1 MAGIYMLDTDIC
13 SYIIRNNP
21 QSVIQ
26 KIWEHRH
33 DDIRI
38 SAVTRAEL
46 LHGARRKKSA
56 DLIRRVQAF
65 VDRWEVVA
73 FDTLAAEAYAE
84 ILAEL
89 EEKGRPIGNLD
100 VLIAACARAAD
111 AVLVTNN
118 QKHFSQIRGLVTQ
131 NWV

>member
-100 VLIAACARAAD
+100 VLIAACARAVD

>member
-1 MAGIYMLDTDIC
+1 MPRLYMLDTDIC

-56 DLIRRVQAF
+56 DLMRRVQAF
-65 VDRWEVVA
+65 VESIE
-73 FDTLAAEAYAE
+73 FKKMQG
-84 ILAEL
+84 
-89 EEKGRPIGNLD
+89 EK
-100 VLIAACARAAD
+100 
-111 AVLVTNN
+111 
-118 QKHFSQIRGLVTQ
+118 S
-131 NWV
+131 